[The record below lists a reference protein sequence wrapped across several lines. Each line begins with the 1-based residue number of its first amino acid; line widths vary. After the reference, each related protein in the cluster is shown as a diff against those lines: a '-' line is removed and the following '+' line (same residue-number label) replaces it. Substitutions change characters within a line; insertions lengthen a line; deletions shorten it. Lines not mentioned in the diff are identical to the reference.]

1 VSPWSNN
8 FLFKRFKPSCDLL
21 ITSTEIVLSQ
31 GDKAVASAAL
41 PAPTG
46 AESLEA
52 RISQALKTITNQ
64 VHGGT
69 SRITRNTRNTRVWL
83 GHGLVPH
90 GVVRMDARIMNDASI
105 SSVLK
110 AYWEDLLDR
119 PAGKLAITYQV
130 QASGRSIFSSCCDL
144 VLMDT
149 IQAAL
154 QGSGCK
160 PTSMAPH
167 FSKIWNESRRQI
179 TSDNCSLLVLQD
191 QILSIGRQHNG
202 QWVAWTSEGCE
213 STEWAELAFRYTRFS
228 RSTGFDD
235 GPSLPVWIHA
245 PQVMAKPRS
254 ADMSHWTLLN
264 RTSHAAPRL
273 KELV

>member
-8 FLFKRFKPSCDLL
+8 FFFKLFKPSYDLL
-21 ITSTEIVLSQ
+21 ITSAEVVLSQ
-31 GDKAVASAAL
+31 GDKPVASAAL

-52 RISQALKTITNQ
+52 RISQALKTITDQ
-64 VHGGT
+64 VPGGT
-69 SRITRNTRNTRVWL
+69 SRSTRNTRVWL

-90 GVVRMDARIMNDASI
+90 GVVRMDARVMNDAAI

-119 PAGKLAITYQV
+119 PAGKLAIAYQV

-144 VLMDT
+144 VLMET
-149 IQAAL
+149 VQAAL
-154 QGSGCK
+154 QGTGCK

-167 FSKIWNESRRQI
+167 FCKIWNESRRQI
-179 TSDNCSLLVLQD
+179 KSDNCALLVLQD
-191 QILSIGRQHNG
+191 QVLSIGRQHKG
-202 QWVAWTSEGCE
+202 QWAAWTSEGCE
-213 STEWAELAFRYTRFS
+213 STEWSELAFRYTRFS
-228 RSTGFDD
+228 RSTGFDHS
-235 GPSLPVWIHA
+235 PSLPVWIHA
-245 PQVMAKPRS
+245 QQVMAKPRS